1 MTKNLSCSSH
11 SKPGAGPFS
20 GLSQLCLAP
29 EARGMLG
36 LEVSGFR
43 RVALTQPTQSES
55 KEIPGASRLVGS

>member
-1 MTKNLSCSSH
+1 MTKNLSCSGH

-29 EARGMLG
+29 EAREELG

-43 RVALTQPTQSES
+43 RVAMTLNPPSTKAKGFQ
-55 KEIPGASRLVGS
+55 AS